1 MHPEETKQKFII
13 TAREMEQLEDLKA
26 QLAQQTSFIQK
37 FKMMNSTQQR
47 NRSNQV
53 FSSSE

>member
-1 MHPEETKQKFII
+1 
-13 TAREMEQLEDLKA
+13 MEQLEDLKA